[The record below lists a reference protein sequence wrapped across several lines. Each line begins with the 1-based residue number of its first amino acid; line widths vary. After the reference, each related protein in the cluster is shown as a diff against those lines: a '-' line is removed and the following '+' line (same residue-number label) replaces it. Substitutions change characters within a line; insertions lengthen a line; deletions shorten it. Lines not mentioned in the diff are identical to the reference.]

1 MIPDVYYI
9 VKVNKKY
16 LEVCVL
22 MVSVGIK
29 EAESLSWAAPVLD
42 LMYLSSLILTG
53 NAGSTMLYNSN
64 SCLLE
69 LLSEV
74 INDSFLKHQL
84 KFTAMK

>member
-1 MIPDVYYI
+1 MYYI